1 MQMLRFLASVI
12 SFLIAFASFV
22 AQISGDASTTELL
35 AKARVALGGES
46 KLAKVQGLAASGAL
60 SRAVNESQITGEVTL
75 ELQLPDKML
84 RTDSMSPMGDATIVT
99 ETGINGDTLL
109 RHSRTIGGGPNM
121 IIRMPGPP
129 AHGSDAEAQALR
141 NARAELARLSLALLL
156 APPPSMPLEFAYGGE
171 AEAEDGKAD
180 IVDVKGPSSFA
191 ARLFL
196 DKTSHRPLMLV
207 YKGVA
212 QGMVMRT
219 QTSEG
224 PPDPARI
231 ERLKRDAVPQA
242 PLPLVDINMFF
253 DDYKAIDGVWLPHH
267 ITRSV
272 DGKPTEEWTFK
283 TIKLNPA
290 FKPDT
295 FSAK

>member
-1 MQMLRFLASVI
+1 MPMLRFLASVI

-180 IVDVKGPSSFA
+180 VVDVKGPSSFA

-196 DKTSHRPLMLV
+196 DKTSHRPLMLT

-212 QGMVMRT
+212 QGMIVRT
-219 QTSEG
+219 QTIEG
-224 PPDPARI
+224 RSDSAR
-231 ERLKRDAVPQA
+231 A
-242 PLPLVDINMFF
+242 
-253 DDYKAIDGVWLPHH
+253 
-267 ITRSV
+267 TRIALS
-272 DGKPTEEWTFK
+272 
-283 TIKLNPA
+283 
-290 FKPDT
+290 
-295 FSAK
+295 SASRSFPSGTTSACQP

>member
-1 MQMLRFLASVI
+1 MQMPRFLASVI
-12 SFLIAFASFV
+12 SFLIAIASFV
-22 AQISGDASTTELL
+22 AQISGDARTTELL
-35 AKARVALGGES
+35 AKARAALGGES
-46 KLAKVQGLAASGAL
+46 RLAKVQGLSASGAL
-60 SRAVNESQITGEVTL
+60 SRAVNESQVTGEVTL

-84 RTDSMSPMGDATIVT
+84 RTDSMNPMGDATIVT

-109 RHSRTIGGGPNM
+109 RHSRTIGGGPNL

-141 NARAELARLSLALLL
+141 NSRAELARLSLALLL
-156 APPPSMPLEFAYGGE
+156 ASPPSMPLEFAYGGE

-196 DKTSHRPLMLV
+196 DKTSHRPLMLI

-212 QGMVMRT
+212 QGMVVRT

-231 ERLKRDAVPQA
+231 ERMTRDAAAQPT
-242 PLPLVDINMFF
+242 PPLVDINMFV
-253 DDYKAIDGVWLPHH
+253 DDYKAVDGIWLPHH

-283 TIKLNPA
+283 TIKVNPA